1 MTVAII
7 DCGGANLRSVQNA
20 VELRNMDTIITKDKN
35 EVTSASFVI
44 LPGVGSAKSVMARLG
59 IDNLR
64 DAVISHKK
72 PVLGICVGMQV
83 LFESS
88 EEHDTSCL
96 GVISGNIKKFNSE
109 CDLKVPQ
116 MGWNKVTF
124 LQDNAKN
131 LDDYY
136 YFANSYY
143 TDNDDYAVGHSYYG
157 KKINSIVKKDNFLGC
172 QFHPEKSSD
181 IGEKF
186 IKNFINLV

>member
-143 TDNDDYAVGHSYYG
+143 SQIYNHTLATAEYGLTYAAAVQKENY
-157 KKINSIVKKDNFLGC
+157 LGC
-172 QFHPEKSSD
+172 QFHPEKSSAA
-181 IGEKF
+181 GEKF
-186 IKNFINLV
+186 LDYFFKM